1 MRSIKRRRI
10 LVWDCCGS
18 QVDPDRSCNCD
29 QAKTIQKIV
38 KIYLKKLHRL
48 PSVEYNSNIL
58 KYDSINSFIL
68 SAKKSNDKNN
78 KERENIVGAI
88 INDKIPA
95 IYYKESN
102 RWNQMKNSITDYIHR
117 LHKEADIQTIK
128 CQHKGGRKFNYD
140 FEIIINDTIQYNIE
154 LKFNASQISDAPQ
167 FVSPMKPSQY
177 LSSSY
182 EEYYYDNYLQ
192 QLATIGNLPI
202 PERDTYLHQIHS
214 PSPKCMDLFQQKY
227 YNGCEQSSK
236 FTNKEEDIEFYKA
249 AKRLSNESITTF
261 IEQNTLDIE
270 KLSKYLQETQD
281 TKYYMLY
288 NNNKFHKETINMD
301 EYKLVSSEKQA
312 KKYRFIATAKTGNK
326 ISILLRWKNGNGI
339 AFPAFQI
346 S

>member
-1 MRSIKRRRI
+1 MRTLKRRRI

-29 QAKTIQKIV
+29 KAKVITKYI
-38 KIYLKKLHRL
+38 KKYVQRLHRL
-48 PSVEYNSNIL
+48 PSINYNTNTLQYS
-58 KYDSINSFIL
+58 SINSFV
-68 SAKKSNDKNN
+68 SSEKKSNDKNN
-78 KERENIVGAI
+78 KERENILGAI
-88 INDKIPA
+88 INDKIPT
-95 IYYKESN
+95 IYYTESN
-102 RWNQMKNSITDYIHR
+102 RWKQMKNSITDYIHR
-117 LHKEADIQTIK
+117 LHSETEIQTIK

-192 QLATIGNLPI
+192 QLATQGNLSI

-236 FTNKEEDIEFYKA
+236 FTNKEEDIEFYKT

-270 KLSKYLQETQD
+270 KLSKYLQDTQD

-301 EYKLVSSEKQA
+301 EYKLISCENQG
-312 KKYRFIATAKTGNK
+312 KKYRFVATAQTGNK